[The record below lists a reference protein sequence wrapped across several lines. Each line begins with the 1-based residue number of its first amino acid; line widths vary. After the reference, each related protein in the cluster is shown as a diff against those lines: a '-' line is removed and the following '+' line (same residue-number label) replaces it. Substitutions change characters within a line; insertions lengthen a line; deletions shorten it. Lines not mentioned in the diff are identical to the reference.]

1 MLKPSKKA
9 GGSPLFANVKGHG
22 AGAPKTVPNRPGS
35 DKGRVLL
42 AEAKG
47 NGRTSTFSAPRKG
60 DDMNPASCGYTKV
73 KS

>member
-9 GGSPLFANVKGHG
+9 GGSPLV
-22 AGAPKTVPNRPGS
+22 
-35 DKGRVLL
+35 

-47 NGRTSTFSAPRKG
+47 GGGKPPKTHPNSPLSTKNRVIVTEASGNGRKGTFRAPRKG

-73 KS
+73 K